1 MSSNRF
7 RDLLKGFDDEDEVS
21 APKSQGDYKPHG
33 DYKPAPVSPV
43 KEAAV
48 DASISDIPIPS
59 NSWKVY
65 YHSSPAIQP
74 DFTDINSFR
83 LKATVHTF
91 AEFWALWDSIGD
103 ETLLHGYF
111 YVMRD
116 DYPPMWEH
124 PKNFRGGTYTLRIKQ
139 DEYLTPVK
147 LYYKYCIAAMLG
159 DLAKN
164 PDNKI
169 TGVRISNKRGF
180 NIIHIWNEDSTK
192 HNDPNGINLYHTP
205 NPGDEVRY
213 EAICTKRY

>member
-7 RDLLKGFDDEDEVS
+7 RNLLKGFEDDDEEVP
-21 APKSQGDYKPHG
+21 APAPA
-33 DYKPAPVSPV
+33 PAPVPATMPMLVRSVTPEV
-43 KEAAV
+43 M
-48 DASISDIPIPS
+48 DPSISDIPIPS
-59 NSWKVY
+59 TSWDVY
-65 YHSSPAIQP
+65 YHSSPTIQP

-91 AEFWALWDSIGD
+91 AQFWALWDSIGD

-111 YVMRD
+111 YVMRSG
-116 DYPPMWEH
+116 YPPMWEH

-139 DEYLTPVK
+139 DDYLTPVK